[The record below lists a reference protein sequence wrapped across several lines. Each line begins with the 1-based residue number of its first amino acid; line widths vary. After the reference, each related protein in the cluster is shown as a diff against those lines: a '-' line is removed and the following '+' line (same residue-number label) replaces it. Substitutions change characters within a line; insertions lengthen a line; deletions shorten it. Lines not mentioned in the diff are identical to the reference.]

1 MMRSRRDARSR
12 QGRRSGSPARLAL
25 ALGCWLAWLFWSAA
39 PALAQASDPELR
51 PTRGPLITGAVR
63 SGDADATAVELNPG
77 ALGLLPA
84 GGLDLVGAAADEG
97 ATIPRRGA
105 GLYWATPFFGHSVLG
120 LALTHVTGGDGAGI
134 DTHTAFRLAY
144 ALRFLR
150 GASLG
155 VAWAHLWQGAFAG
168 TDTFDFGL
176 SVRGG
181 RYLALGVTVEDVG
194 APHPAALS
202 VALPRLW
209 TGELAVRP
217 LGTDRLELAVGA
229 AHADGDAWRRLVP
242 RARLAVRLTD
252 GLRLYGD
259 AQTSPRGGQL
269 AFAGGSDTRAS
280 VGLAFDF
287 DHLGAAVGL
296 HAYFPGAG
304 DGGAGVA
311 GRIHF
316 DGERRPALAAPA
328 YVARVSLDGL
338 HDDRAFAAL
347 VRRLRALAVDPAVA
361 GVLLKLENVE
371 LGFGR
376 VEELRDLIALLRAH
390 GKKTFAYA
398 TFPSTRGYYLA
409 AACDLIVLHPA
420 GELALTGIAQE
431 VTFYKGAMDRLGVR
445 LELIRVGAFKGAME
459 PFILTEQSPA
469 VRANKNQ
476 LLDDVF
482 TRVTT
487 AVAADRSRAGHR
499 MAAADVRAL
508 VERGIFTPAEAAQA
522 GLSDATVAENDLE
535 PYLAQALG
543 RTRIALRDPDR
554 APVHPLAWSSR
565 RVAVLLVDG
574 TIVDGPSENF
584 PFGLETFAGADT
596 LVEALKHCEQTPTI
610 GAVVLR
616 VNSPGGSAFASDVV
630 AREIKRLRAAGKP
643 VVVSMGDLAA
653 SGGYYIAAPADVIY
667 AEPSTLSGSI
677 GIFGYKVD
685 AKKLLDTVG
694 VSVETYRR
702 GAHADFLSPFRPWT
716 AEEVKIAE
724 DKIRHLYGLFLDT
737 VAEGRRSRGLTR
749 ERVDEIGQG
758 HIWTGALAQGLGLVD
773 RMGGLSAAVDEAAR
787 LAGVPLGRD
796 QMPEIEML
804 PHDKGGLLRKLVGA
818 ATEAGEGAGV
828 VGGAGAVEADD
839 REAAAGS
846 GALDDDS
853 QTGAVEGAA
862 AGGAGAAVAQLMP
875 PEVRAALHLLAPF
888 LMTGSGVGFEA
899 RLPYEIDLR

>member
-1 MMRSRRDARSR
+1 MGCGVAWLL
-12 QGRRSGSPARLAL
+12 GSAVPAR
-25 ALGCWLAWLFWSAA
+25 
-39 PALAQASDPELR
+39 AQVSDPELR

-63 SGDADATAVELNPG
+63 AGDADATAVELNPG

-84 GGLDLVGAAADEG
+84 GGLELVGAVADDG
-97 ATIPRRGA
+97 TTIPRRGA
-105 GLYWATPFFGHSVLG
+105 GLYWATPFFGHSALG
-120 LALTHVTGGDGAGI
+120 LGLTHVTGAADAGI
-134 DTHTAFRLAY
+134 DAHTAFRLAY

-155 VAWAHLWQGAFAG
+155 AAWAHLWQGAFAG

-209 TGELAVRP
+209 NGELALRP
-217 LGTDRLELAVGA
+217 LGTDRLEVAVGA

-280 VGLAFDF
+280 IGLAFDF
-287 DHLGAAVGL
+287 DHLGLAVGL
-296 HAYFPGAG
+296 HTYFPGAG
-304 DGGAGVA
+304 GDGAGVA
-311 GRIHF
+311 GRLHF
-316 DGERRPALAAPA
+316 DGERRPALAAPS

-361 GVLLKLENVE
+361 GVLLKLENLE

-499 MAAADVRAL
+499 MEAADVRAL
-508 VERGIFTPAEAAQA
+508 VDRGIFTPAEAAQA

-554 APVHPLAWSSR
+554 APVYPLAWSSR

-749 ERVDEIGQG
+749 ARVDEIGQG

-796 QMPEIEML
+796 RMPEIEML
-804 PHDKGGLLRKLVGA
+804 PHEKGGLLRKLVGA
-818 ATEAGEGAGV
+818 AGEVSDGTGVAGAATGG
-828 VGGAGAVEADD
+828 GGAAEANY
-839 REAAAGS
+839 REAAAAGS

-853 QTGAVEGAA
+853 QVGAVETGAA
-862 AGGAGAAVAQLMP
+862 TGGAGAAVARLLP
-875 PEVRAALHLLAPF
+875 PEVQAALHLLAPF
-888 LMTGSGVGFEA
+888 LAAGSGVGFEA